1 MNKVLSK
8 RIPREFKSNL
18 PKYIALLLLIVL
30 CMYLVTAMVA
40 SSETIIIRTDE
51 HNAANHVEDGQF
63 TTFLPLTDEQEKD
76 ITDKGVTLERMYSLD
91 IKAED
96 GSTLRVMKNR
106 RNIDLVELISGE
118 YPSKDNEAVV
128 ERRYAEEHSLDV
140 GSKLTVG
147 GTEYTVCGIGASP
160 DYDAPYQNMSDMAV
174 SSKNFGIIFVTDS
187 EYERVSDSSKSAQTF
202 TYGYLLGNDMT
213 DDKLKELIEDFDF
226 DYTKVTDKYY
236 LETVNEALEKRTEI
250 ENGINDLAEGADKL
264 HNGLKDLSDGADTLY
279 GGMNDLSDGAD
290 KLYDGL
296 KTLYDGTVQ
305 LHTGMTSIYE
315 GASALDKGLGELSGG
330 ASSLNSAIAGADSAG
345 LIPPTMNALVSG
357 ADSLASGLK
366 SAKSGSSELVSGI
379 SSANRGAEQLSTG
392 ATDAVNGAKELA
404 NGAKDAKDGA
414 KELADGAKDAKDGA
428 CELADGIHELK
439 SNIGKLLDAAFD
451 LDLTNLTS
459 FVKRADNVR
468 IAGAAGDVVMN
479 KYGGLAACVILMALF
494 AYVISV
500 FVVHQ
505 INRESSVI
513 GALYALGVSKG
524 ALIRHYIMLPTIIAF
539 IGGVLGSAIGFS
551 PMSIQSQ
558 LADSYSYFSLPDFQT
573 GAKDAKDGACELADG
588 IHELKSNI
596 GKLLDAAFDLDLT
609 NLTSFV
615 KRADNVRIAGA
626 AGDVVMNK
634 YGGLAACV
642 ILMALFAYVIS
653 VFVVHQIN
661 RESSVIGALYALG
674 VSKGAL
680 IRHYIMLPTIIAFIG
695 GVLGS
700 AIGFSPMSIQSQLAD
715 SYSYFSLPDFQTVI
729 PLYLVIYAVVIPP
742 VIAATVN
749 ALVINRRLSA
759 PALSLMRNEQNVRNI
774 SRMEIKSGGFVRK
787 FRIRQLLR
795 EMRAN
800 ITVAACMFVSMLIL
814 MLGLDCYSMCNN
826 VTTDMLAGATYE
838 YMYTLKYPTSE
849 VLEGSEACYV
859 KSLEKEKDGYTL
871 DITVIGID
879 SDNPYYNVDVK
890 KGKSIVTASL
900 SVAQRYGVAEGDKL
914 ILTDEAAGTD
924 YAFTVGSISD
934 YSAGLAVFMD
944 IDSMRELFRQDD
956 DYYNMVLSDKALD
969 IDEGRIYSVTTKS
982 DIERSSKVF
991 TELMSGMVIT
1001 LVGTSAVIFVV
1012 VMYLMMGVM
1021 IDRSSFGISL
1031 LKTFGYSK
1039 KDVKKLYLD
1048 GNAITIAIS
1057 AIICLPLSKLV
1068 MDRIYPSFIPNVAC
1082 GINLNFAW
1090 YLYPALFI
1098 AVMLIY
1104 LLTSTLLVRK
1114 LNKITPAE
1122 VLKNR
1127 E

>member
-8 RIPREFKSNL
+8 RIPREFRSNL

-51 HNAANHVEDGQF
+51 HNAVNHVEDGQF
-63 TTFLPLTDEQEKD
+63 TTFLPLTDEQEKG

-106 RNIDLVELISGE
+106 RNIDLVELISGK
-118 YPSKDNEAVV
+118 YPADDNEVVV

-140 GSKLTVG
+140 GDKLTVG
-147 GTEYTVCGIGASP
+147 GTEYIVCGIGASP

-174 SSKNFGIIFVTDS
+174 SSRNFGLIFVTDS

-250 ENGINDLAEGADKL
+250 ENGINDLADGADKL
-264 HNGLKDLSDGADTLY
+264 HDGLEDLSDGADTLY
-279 GGMNDLSDGAD
+279 
-290 KLYDGL
+290 DGL
-296 KTLYDGTVQ
+296 KSLSDGTVQ
-305 LHTGMTSIYE
+305 FHSGMTSIYD
-315 GASALDKGLGELSGG
+315 GASALDKGLRELSSG
-330 ASSLNSAIAGADSAG
+330 AASLNGAIAGANSAG

-404 NGAKDAKDGA
+404 DGTKDAKNGA

-428 CELADGIHELK
+428 GELADGIHELK

-468 IAGAAGDVVMN
+468 IAGAASDVVMN

-513 GALYALGVSKG
+513 GALYALGVTKG
-524 ALIRHYIMLPTIIAF
+524 ALIRHYITLPTIIAF

-558 LADSYSYFSLPDFQT
+558 L
-573 GAKDAKDGACELADG
+573 E
-588 IHELKSNI
+588 
-596 GKLLDAAFDLDLT
+596 
-609 NLTSFV
+609 
-615 KRADNVRIAGA
+615 
-626 AGDVVMNK
+626 
-634 YGGLAACV
+634 
-642 ILMALFAYVIS
+642 
-653 VFVVHQIN
+653 
-661 RESSVIGALYALG
+661 
-674 VSKGAL
+674 
-680 IRHYIMLPTIIAFIG
+680 
-695 GVLGS
+695 
-700 AIGFSPMSIQSQLAD
+700 D

-826 VTTDMLAGATYE
+826 VTTDTLAGATYE

-849 VLEGSEACYV
+849 VPEGGEACYV
-859 KSLEKEKDGYTL
+859 ESLAKEKDGYTL

-879 SDNPYYNVDVK
+879 GDNPYYNVDVK

-900 SVAQRYGVAEGDKL
+900 SVAQRYGVAEGDKF
-914 ILTDEAAGTD
+914 ILTDEAGDTD
-924 YAFTVGSISD
+924 YAFTVDSISD

-982 DIERSSKVF
+982 DIERSSKIF
-991 TELMSGMVIT
+991 SELMSGMVIT

-1114 LNKITPAE
+1114 LNRITPAE

-1127 E
+1127 G

>member
-118 YPSKDNEAVV
+118 YPSKDNEAAV
-128 ERRYAEEHSLDV
+128 ERRYAEEHSLNV

-160 DYDAPYQNMSDMAV
+160 DYDAPYQNISDMAV

-279 GGMNDLSDGAD
+279 GGMNDLSDGSD

-296 KTLYDGTVQ
+296 KSLSDGTVQ
-305 LHTGMTSIYE
+305 LHSGMTSIYD

-366 SAKSGSSELVSGI
+366 SAK
-379 SSANRGAEQLSTG
+379 N
-392 ATDAVNGAKELA
+392 
-404 NGAKDAKDGA
+404 AKDGA
-414 KELADGAKDAKDGA
+414 KELVDGAKDAKDGA
-428 CELADGIHELK
+428 GELADGIHELK

-524 ALIRHYIMLPTIIAF
+524 TLIRHYITLPTIIAF

-558 LADSYSYFSLPDFQT
+558 LS
-573 GAKDAKDGACELADG
+573 
-588 IHELKSNI
+588 
-596 GKLLDAAFDLDLT
+596 
-609 NLTSFV
+609 
-615 KRADNVRIAGA
+615 
-626 AGDVVMNK
+626 
-634 YGGLAACV
+634 
-642 ILMALFAYVIS
+642 
-653 VFVVHQIN
+653 
-661 RESSVIGALYALG
+661 
-674 VSKGAL
+674 
-680 IRHYIMLPTIIAFIG
+680 
-695 GVLGS
+695 
-700 AIGFSPMSIQSQLAD
+700 D

-749 ALVINRRLSA
+749 AFVINRRLSA

-826 VTTDMLAGATYE
+826 VTTDMLAGTTYE

-849 VLEGSEACYV
+849 APEGSEACYV

-900 SVAQRYGVAEGDKL
+900 SVAQRYGVAEGDKF

-944 IDSMRELFRQDD
+944 IDSMRELFRQED

-982 DIERSSKVF
+982 DIERSSKIF
-991 TELMSGMVIT
+991 SELMSGMVIT

>member
-118 YPSKDNEAVV
+118 YPSKDNEAAV

-213 DDKLKELIEDFDF
+213 DDELKELIEDFDF

-250 ENGINDLAEGADKL
+250 ENGINDLA
-264 HNGLKDLSDGADTLY
+264 
-279 GGMNDLSDGAD
+279 DGAD

-296 KTLYDGTVQ
+296 KSLSDGTVQ

-345 LIPPTMNALVSG
+345 LIPHTMNALVSG

-366 SAKSGSSELVSGI
+366 SAKGGSSELVSGI

-392 ATDAVNGAKELA
+392 ANDAVNGAKELA
-404 NGAKDAKDGA
+404 DGVKDAKDGA

-428 CELADGIHELK
+428 GELADGIHELK
-439 SNIGKLLDAAFD
+439 SNIGKLLDAAFE

-524 ALIRHYIMLPTIIAF
+524 TLIRHYIT
-539 IGGVLGSAIGFS
+539 
-551 PMSIQSQ
+551 
-558 LADSYSYFSLPDFQT
+558 
-573 GAKDAKDGACELADG
+573 
-588 IHELKSNI
+588 
-596 GKLLDAAFDLDLT
+596 
-609 NLTSFV
+609 
-615 KRADNVRIAGA
+615 
-626 AGDVVMNK
+626 
-634 YGGLAACV
+634 
-642 ILMALFAYVIS
+642 
-653 VFVVHQIN
+653 
-661 RESSVIGALYALG
+661 
-674 VSKGAL
+674 
-680 IRHYIMLPTIIAFIG
+680 LPTIIAFIG

-849 VLEGSEACYV
+849 APEGSEACYV

-900 SVAQRYGVAEGDKL
+900 SVAQRYGVAEGDKF

-982 DIERSSKVF
+982 DIERSSKIF
-991 TELMSGMVIT
+991 SELMSGMVIT

-1068 MDRIYPSFIPNVAC
+1068 MDRIYPSFISNVAC

-1114 LNKITPAE
+1114 LNRITPAE

>member
-51 HNAANHVEDGQF
+51 HNAVNHVEDGQF

-118 YPSKDNEAVV
+118 YPADDNEVVV
-128 ERRYAEEHSLDV
+128 ERRYAEEHNLGV
-140 GSKLTVG
+140 GDKLTVG
-147 GTEYTVCGIGASP
+147 GTEYIVCGIGASP

-174 SSKNFGIIFVTDS
+174 SSRNFGIIFVTDS

-250 ENGINDLAEGADKL
+250 ENGINDLADGADKL
-264 HNGLKDLSDGADTLY
+264 HDGLK
-279 GGMNDLSDGAD
+279 DLSDGAD

-296 KTLYDGTVQ
+296 KSLSDGTVQ
-305 LHTGMTSIYE
+305 LHSGMTSIYD
-315 GASALDKGLGELSGG
+315 GASALDKGFSELSSG
-330 ASSLNSAIAGADSAG
+330 AASLNGAIAGANSAG

-404 NGAKDAKDGA
+404 DGTKDAKNGA

-428 CELADGIHELK
+428 GELADGIHELK

-513 GALYALGVSKG
+513 GALYALGVTKG
-524 ALIRHYIMLPTIIAF
+524 ALIRHYITLPTIIAF

-558 LADSYSYFSLPDFQT
+558 L
-573 GAKDAKDGACELADG
+573 E
-588 IHELKSNI
+588 
-596 GKLLDAAFDLDLT
+596 
-609 NLTSFV
+609 
-615 KRADNVRIAGA
+615 
-626 AGDVVMNK
+626 
-634 YGGLAACV
+634 
-642 ILMALFAYVIS
+642 
-653 VFVVHQIN
+653 
-661 RESSVIGALYALG
+661 
-674 VSKGAL
+674 
-680 IRHYIMLPTIIAFIG
+680 
-695 GVLGS
+695 
-700 AIGFSPMSIQSQLAD
+700 D

-826 VTTDMLAGATYE
+826 VTTDMLAGTTYE

-849 VLEGSEACYV
+849 VPEGSEACYV

-914 ILTDEAAGTD
+914 ILSDEAAGTD
-924 YAFTVGSISD
+924 YAFTVDGISD

-982 DIERSSKVF
+982 DIERSSKIF

-1048 GNAITIAIS
+1048 GNAVTIAIS

-1114 LNKITPAE
+1114 LNRITPAE

>member
-18 PKYIALLLLIVL
+18 PKYIALLLLIAL
-30 CMYLVTAMVA
+30 CMYLVTAIVA
-40 SSETIIIRTDE
+40 SSETIIIRTEE
-51 HNAANHVEDGQF
+51 HSAANHVEDGQF
-63 TTFLPLTDEQEKD
+63 TTFLPLTNDQEKE

-96 GSTLRVMKNR
+96 GSTVRVMKNR
-106 RNIDLVELISGE
+106 KDIDLVELINGE
-118 YPSKDNEAVV
+118 YPTNDNEAAV
-128 ERRYAEEHSLDV
+128 ERRYAEEHSLNV
-140 GSKLTVG
+140 GDKLTVG

-174 SSKNFGIIFVTDS
+174 SSKNFGLIFVTDN

-213 DDKLKELIEDFDF
+213 DDELKDLIEGFDF

-236 LETVNEALEKRTEI
+236 LKTVNEALEKRTEI
-250 ENGINDLAEGADKL
+250 ENGINDLADGADKL
-264 HNGLKDLSDGADTLY
+264 HDGLKDLSDGADTLY
-279 GGMNDLSDGAD
+279 DGMNDLSDGAD

-296 KTLYDGTVQ
+296 KSLSDGVVQ
-305 LHTGMTSIYE
+305 LHSGMTAIYD
-315 GASALDKGLGELSGG
+315 GASALDKGLGELSSG
-330 ASSLNSAIAGADSAG
+330 ASSLNGAIVGADSAG
-345 LIPPTMNALVSG
+345 LIPPKMNALVSG
-357 ADSLASGLK
+357 ADSLASGLN

-379 SSANRGAEQLSTG
+379 SSAYRGAEQLSTG

-404 NGAKDAKDGA
+404 DGA

-428 CELADGIHELK
+428 GELADGIHELK

-468 IAGAAGDVVMN
+468 IAGASGDVVMN

-513 GALYALGVSKG
+513 GALYALGVTKG
-524 ALIRHYIMLPTIIAF
+524 ALIRHYITLPTIMAF

-558 LADSYSYFSLPDFQT
+558 LEDSYAYFSLPDF
-573 GAKDAKDGACELADG
+573 A
-588 IHELKSNI
+588 
-596 GKLLDAAFDLDLT
+596 
-609 NLTSFV
+609 
-615 KRADNVRIAGA
+615 
-626 AGDVVMNK
+626 
-634 YGGLAACV
+634 
-642 ILMALFAYVIS
+642 
-653 VFVVHQIN
+653 
-661 RESSVIGALYALG
+661 
-674 VSKGAL
+674 
-680 IRHYIMLPTIIAFIG
+680 
-695 GVLGS
+695 
-700 AIGFSPMSIQSQLAD
+700 
-715 SYSYFSLPDFQTVI
+715 TVI

-742 VIAATVN
+742 VIAAIVN

-759 PALSLMRNEQNVRNI
+759 PALSLMRNEQNVKNI

-814 MLGLDCYSMCNN
+814 MLGLDCYAICAN
-826 VTTDMLAGATYE
+826 VTTDTLAGTTYE
-838 YMYTLKYPTSE
+838 YMYMLKYPTTE
-849 VLEGSEACYV
+849 IPEGGEACYAE
-859 KSLEKEKDGYTL
+859 SLAKEKDGYTL
-871 DITVIGID
+871 DVTVIGID

-890 KGKSIVTASL
+890 KGKSVVTASL
-900 SVAQRYGVAEGDKL
+900 SVAQRYGVAEGDKFIL
-914 ILTDEAAGTD
+914 IDEAADMD
-924 YAFTVGSISD
+924 YAFTVAGISD

-944 IDSMRELFRQDD
+944 IDSMRELFKQDD
-956 DYYNMVLSDKALD
+956 DYYNMVLSDKPLD
-969 IDEGRIYSVTTKS
+969 IDEGRIYSTTTKA
-982 DIERSSKVF
+982 DVERSSKVF
-991 TELMSGMVIT
+991 TELMTGMIVT
-1001 LVGTSAVIFVV
+1001 LIGAAAVIFVV

-1031 LKTFGYSK
+1031 LKTFGYSR

-1057 AIICLPLSKLV
+1057 AVICLPLSKLV
-1068 MDRIYPSFIPNVAC
+1068 MDQIFPAFVPNIAC
-1082 GINLNFAW
+1082 GINLNFEW
-1090 YLYPALFI
+1090 YFYPALFV

-1114 LNKITPAE
+1114 LNRITPAE

>member
-118 YPSKDNEAVV
+118 YPSKSNEAVV

-202 TYGYLLGNDMT
+202 TYGYLLGSDMT

-250 ENGINDLAEGADKL
+250 ENGINDLADGADKL

-279 GGMNDLSDGAD
+279 GGMNDLSGGAD

-305 LHTGMTSIYE
+305 LHTGMTSIYD

-330 ASSLNSAIAGADSAG
+330 ASLLNSAIA
-345 LIPPTMNALVSG
+345 
-357 ADSLASGLK
+357 
-366 SAKSGSSELVSGI
+366 
-379 SSANRGAEQLSTG
+379 GAEQLSTG
-392 ATDAVNGAKELA
+392 ANDAVNGAKELTD
-404 NGAKDAKDGA
+404 GIKDAKDGA

-428 CELADGIHELK
+428 GELADGIHKLQ

-524 ALIRHYIMLPTIIAF
+524 ALIRHYITLPTIIAF

-558 LADSYSYFSLPDFQT
+558 LADSYL
-573 GAKDAKDGACELADG
+573 
-588 IHELKSNI
+588 
-596 GKLLDAAFDLDLT
+596 
-609 NLTSFV
+609 
-615 KRADNVRIAGA
+615 
-626 AGDVVMNK
+626 
-634 YGGLAACV
+634 
-642 ILMALFAYVIS
+642 
-653 VFVVHQIN
+653 
-661 RESSVIGALYALG
+661 
-674 VSKGAL
+674 
-680 IRHYIMLPTIIAFIG
+680 
-695 GVLGS
+695 
-700 AIGFSPMSIQSQLAD
+700 
-715 SYSYFSLPDFQTVI
+715 YFSLPDFQTVI

-742 VIAATVN
+742 VIAAAVN

-826 VTTDMLAGATYE
+826 VTTDMLAGTTYE

-849 VLEGSEACYV
+849 VPEGGEACYV

-900 SVAQRYGVAEGDKL
+900 SVAQRYGVAEGDKF

-944 IDSMRELFRQDD
+944 IDSMRELFRQND

-1057 AIICLPLSKLV
+1057 AIICLPLSKFV
-1068 MDRIYPSFIPNVAC
+1068 MDRIYPAFIPNVAC

>member
-250 ENGINDLAEGADKL
+250 ENGINDLAEGVDKL

-279 GGMNDLSDGAD
+279 GGMNDLSDGSD

-305 LHTGMTSIYE
+305 LHTGMTSIYD
-315 GASALDKGLGELSGG
+315 GTSALDKGLGELSGG

-379 SSANRGAEQLSTG
+379 SSANRGAEQLSTS
-392 ATDAVNGAKELA
+392 ANDAVNGAK
-404 NGAKDAKDGA
+404 
-414 KELADGAKDAKDGA
+414 
-428 CELADGIHELK
+428 
-439 SNIGKLLDAAFD
+439 
-451 LDLTNLTS
+451 
-459 FVKRADNVR
+459 
-468 IAGAAGDVVMN
+468 
-479 KYGGLAACVILMALF
+479 
-494 AYVISV
+494 
-500 FVVHQ
+500 
-505 INRESSVI
+505 
-513 GALYALGVSKG
+513 
-524 ALIRHYIMLPTIIAF
+524 
-539 IGGVLGSAIGFS
+539 
-551 PMSIQSQ
+551 
-558 LADSYSYFSLPDFQT
+558 
-573 GAKDAKDGACELADG
+573 ELADG

-742 VIAATVN
+742 VIAAIVN

-826 VTTDMLAGATYE
+826 VTTDMLAGTTYE

-849 VLEGSEACYV
+849 APEGSEACYV

-900 SVAQRYGVAEGDKL
+900 SVAQRYGVAEG
-914 ILTDEAAGTD
+914 
-924 YAFTVGSISD
+924 F
-934 YSAGLAVFMD
+934 
-944 IDSMRELFRQDD
+944 QQ
-956 DYYNMVLSDKALD
+956 
-969 IDEGRIYSVTTKS
+969 
-982 DIERSSKVF
+982 
-991 TELMSGMVIT
+991 
-1001 LVGTSAVIFVV
+1001 
-1012 VMYLMMGVM
+1012 
-1021 IDRSSFGISL
+1021 
-1031 LKTFGYSK
+1031 
-1039 KDVKKLYLD
+1039 
-1048 GNAITIAIS
+1048 
-1057 AIICLPLSKLV
+1057 
-1068 MDRIYPSFIPNVAC
+1068 
-1082 GINLNFAW
+1082 
-1090 YLYPALFI
+1090 
-1098 AVMLIY
+1098 
-1104 LLTSTLLVRK
+1104 
-1114 LNKITPAE
+1114 
-1122 VLKNR
+1122 
-1127 E
+1127 

>member
-18 PKYIALLLLIVL
+18 PKYIALLLLIAL
-30 CMYLVTAMVA
+30 CMYLVTAIVA
-40 SSETIIIRTDE
+40 SSETIIIRTEE
-51 HNAANHVEDGQF
+51 HSAANHVEDGQF
-63 TTFLPLTDEQEKD
+63 TTFLPLTNDQEKE
-76 ITDKGVTLERMYSLD
+76 ITDKDVTLERMYSLD

-96 GSTLRVMKNR
+96 GSTVRVMKNR
-106 RNIDLVELISGE
+106 KDIDLVELINGE
-118 YPSKDNEAVV
+118 YPTNDNEAAV
-128 ERRYAEEHSLDV
+128 ERRYAEEHSLNV
-140 GSKLTVG
+140 GDKLTVG

-174 SSKNFGIIFVTDS
+174 SSKNFGLIFVTDN

-213 DDKLKELIEDFDF
+213 DDGLKDLIEGFDF

-236 LETVNEALEKRTEI
+236 LKTVNEALEKRTEI
-250 ENGINDLAEGADKL
+250 ENGINDLADGADKL
-264 HNGLKDLSDGADTLY
+264 HDGLKDLSDGADTLY
-279 GGMNDLSDGAD
+279 DGMNDLSDGAD

-296 KTLYDGTVQ
+296 KSLSDGVVQ
-305 LHTGMTSIYE
+305 LHSGMTAIYD
-315 GASALDKGLGELSGG
+315 GASALDKGLGELSSG
-330 ASSLNSAIAGADSAG
+330 ASSLNGAIVGADSAG
-345 LIPPTMNALVSG
+345 LIPPKMNALVSG
-357 ADSLASGLK
+357 ADSLASGLN

-379 SSANRGAEQLSTG
+379 SSASRGAEQLSTG

-404 NGAKDAKDGA
+404 DGAKDAM
-414 KELADGAKDAKDGA
+414 DGAKDAKDGA
-428 CELADGIHELK
+428 GELADGIHELK

-468 IAGAAGDVVMN
+468 IAGASGDVVMN

-513 GALYALGVSKG
+513 GALYALGVTKG
-524 ALIRHYIMLPTIIAF
+524 AFIRHYITLPTIIAF

-558 LADSYSYFSLPDFQT
+558 LEDSYAYFSLPDF
-573 GAKDAKDGACELADG
+573 A
-588 IHELKSNI
+588 
-596 GKLLDAAFDLDLT
+596 
-609 NLTSFV
+609 
-615 KRADNVRIAGA
+615 
-626 AGDVVMNK
+626 
-634 YGGLAACV
+634 
-642 ILMALFAYVIS
+642 
-653 VFVVHQIN
+653 
-661 RESSVIGALYALG
+661 
-674 VSKGAL
+674 
-680 IRHYIMLPTIIAFIG
+680 
-695 GVLGS
+695 
-700 AIGFSPMSIQSQLAD
+700 
-715 SYSYFSLPDFQTVI
+715 TVI

-742 VIAATVN
+742 VIAAIVN

-759 PALSLMRNEQNVRNI
+759 PALSLMRNEQNVKNI

-814 MLGLDCYSMCNN
+814 MLGLDCYAICAN
-826 VTTDMLAGATYE
+826 VTTDTLAGTTYE
-838 YMYTLKYPTSE
+838 YMYMLKYPTTE
-849 VLEGSEACYV
+849 IPEGSEACYAE
-859 KSLEKEKDGYTL
+859 SLAKEKDGYTL
-871 DITVIGID
+871 DVTVIGID

-890 KGKSIVTASL
+890 KGKSVVTASL
-900 SVAQRYGVAEGDKL
+900 SVAQRYGVAEGDKFIL
-914 ILTDEAAGTD
+914 IDEAADMD
-924 YAFTVGSISD
+924 YAFTVAGISD

-944 IDSMRELFRQDD
+944 IDSMRELFKQDD
-956 DYYNMVLSDKALD
+956 DYYNMVLSDKPLD
-969 IDEGRIYSVTTKS
+969 IDEGRIYSTTTKA
-982 DIERSSKVF
+982 DVERSSKVF
-991 TELMSGMVIT
+991 TELMTGMIVT
-1001 LVGTSAVIFVV
+1001 LIGAAAVIFVV

-1031 LKTFGYSK
+1031 LKTFGYSR

-1057 AIICLPLSKLV
+1057 AMICLPLSKLV
-1068 MDRIYPSFIPNVAC
+1068 MDRIFPAFVPNIAC
-1082 GINLNFAW
+1082 GINLNFEW
-1090 YLYPALFI
+1090 YFYPVLFI

-1114 LNKITPAE
+1114 LNRITPAE

>member
-118 YPSKDNEAVV
+118 YPSKDNEAAV
-128 ERRYAEEHSLDV
+128 ERRYAEEHSLNV

-160 DYDAPYQNMSDMAV
+160 DYDAPYQNISDMAV

-250 ENGINDLAEGADKL
+250 ENGINDLA
-264 HNGLKDLSDGADTLY
+264 
-279 GGMNDLSDGAD
+279 DGAD

-305 LHTGMTSIYE
+305 LHTGMTSIYD
-315 GASALDKGLGELSGG
+315 GASTLDKGLGELSGG

-345 LIPPTMNALVSG
+345 LIPPTTNALVSG

-379 SSANRGAEQLSTG
+379 SSANRGAEQLSTS
-392 ATDAVNGAKELA
+392 ANDAVNGAKELA
-404 NGAKDAKDGA
+404 DGAKDAKDGA

-428 CELADGIHELK
+428 GKLADGIHELK

-524 ALIRHYIMLPTIIAF
+524 TLIRHYIT
-539 IGGVLGSAIGFS
+539 
-551 PMSIQSQ
+551 
-558 LADSYSYFSLPDFQT
+558 
-573 GAKDAKDGACELADG
+573 
-588 IHELKSNI
+588 
-596 GKLLDAAFDLDLT
+596 
-609 NLTSFV
+609 
-615 KRADNVRIAGA
+615 
-626 AGDVVMNK
+626 
-634 YGGLAACV
+634 
-642 ILMALFAYVIS
+642 
-653 VFVVHQIN
+653 
-661 RESSVIGALYALG
+661 
-674 VSKGAL
+674 
-680 IRHYIMLPTIIAFIG
+680 LPTIIAFIG

-742 VIAATVN
+742 VIAAIVN

-826 VTTDMLAGATYE
+826 VTTDMLAGTTYE

-849 VLEGSEACYV
+849 VPDGGEACYV

-879 SDNPYYNVDVK
+879 SDNPYYNIDVK

-900 SVAQRYGVAEGDKL
+900 SVAQRYGVAEGDKF

-944 IDSMRELFRQDD
+944 IDSMRELFRQED

-982 DIERSSKVF
+982 DIERSSKIF
-991 TELMSGMVIT
+991 SELMSGMVIT

>member
-106 RNIDLVELISGE
+106 KNIDLVELIRGE

-128 ERRYAEEHSLDV
+128 ERRYTEEHSLDV

-147 GTEYTVCGIGASP
+147 GTEYTVCGIGTSP

-213 DDKLKELIEDFDF
+213 DDELKELIEDFDF
-226 DYTKVTDKYY
+226 DYTKVTVKYY

-279 GGMNDLSDGAD
+279 GGMNDLSHGAD

-296 KTLYDGTVQ
+296 KSLSDGTVQ
-305 LHTGMTSIYE
+305 LHTGMTSIYD

-345 LIPPTMNALVSG
+345 LIPPTMNAIVSG

-392 ATDAVNGAKELA
+392 ATDAINGAKELA
-404 NGAKDAKDGA
+404 DGTKDAKNGAKA
-414 KELADGAKDAKDGA
+414 LADGAKDAKDGA
-428 CELADGIHELK
+428 GELADGIHELK

-539 IGGVLGSAIGFS
+539 IGGILGSAIGFS

-558 LADSYSYFSLPDFQT
+558 LADNYL
-573 GAKDAKDGACELADG
+573 
-588 IHELKSNI
+588 
-596 GKLLDAAFDLDLT
+596 
-609 NLTSFV
+609 
-615 KRADNVRIAGA
+615 
-626 AGDVVMNK
+626 
-634 YGGLAACV
+634 
-642 ILMALFAYVIS
+642 
-653 VFVVHQIN
+653 
-661 RESSVIGALYALG
+661 
-674 VSKGAL
+674 
-680 IRHYIMLPTIIAFIG
+680 
-695 GVLGS
+695 
-700 AIGFSPMSIQSQLAD
+700 
-715 SYSYFSLPDFQTVI
+715 YFSLPDFQTVI

-742 VIAATVN
+742 VIAAIVN

-826 VTTDMLAGATYE
+826 VTTDMLAGTTYE
-838 YMYTLKYPTSE
+838 YMYTLKYPTTE
-849 VLEGSEACYV
+849 VPDGGEACYV

-900 SVAQRYGVAEGDKL
+900 SVAQRYGVAEGDKF

-924 YAFTVGSISD
+924 YAFTVDSISD

-956 DYYNMVLSDKALD
+956 DYYNMVLSDKPLD

-991 TELMSGMVIT
+991 SELMSGMVIT

-1114 LNKITPAE
+1114 LNRITPAE